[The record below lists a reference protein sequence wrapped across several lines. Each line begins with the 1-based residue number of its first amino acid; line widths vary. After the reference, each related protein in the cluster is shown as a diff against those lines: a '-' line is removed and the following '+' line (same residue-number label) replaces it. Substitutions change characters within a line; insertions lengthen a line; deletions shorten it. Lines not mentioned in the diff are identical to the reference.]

1 MEALIKQSFF
11 KGKIEVPASKSY
23 LHRALIAASLAEG
36 PSRIMNFTIS
46 DDIQDTINALVSLGV
61 GIDIGEHIL
70 VTPKKFTNSKI
81 KLKESGTTYRMLIP
95 ILSSMFRTFDIEV
108 MESLYNRPINIYEEL
123 GLVRKGM
130 VHNFDLSPGVFEID
144 GSISS
149 QFVSGL
155 LYTLP
160 LLDGDSILNLKNR
173 TSENYIMMT
182 LDVLEEFG
190 IVIKRVKDTFY
201 IKGNQKYSGITYT
214 VEPDFSAIAFWAVAG
229 FVNGDIFINAPEYS
243 LQPDFALIKLLRK
256 IGKVDYDSGYR
267 FVKQTYSGFK
277 FDVNNSPDLAPALSL
292 LACFASSESTLSS
305 VSRLIYKES
314 NRIEGIL
321 DTLGKLGA
329 NIEYDGEIKVLP
341 SNLSY
346 NNIVQTDHRIAM
358 MAAIAATKTDVLIK
372 NIESIN
378 KSYPNFINDLI
389 SVGVNVE
396 VRKWFNAEIIK

>member
-23 LHRALIAASLAEG
+23 LHRVLIAASLAEG
-36 PSRIMNFTIS
+36 TSTINNFTLS

-61 GIDIGEHIL
+61 SIEINEHIL

-108 MESLYNRPINIYEEL
+108 MEGLYNRPINIYEEL
-123 GLVRKGM
+123 GLVRKGK
-130 VHNFDLSPGVFEID
+130 VHNFDLSPGIFEID

-149 QFVSGL
+149 QFISGL

-160 LLDGDSILNLKNR
+160 LLDGDSVLNLRNR

-182 LDVLEEFG
+182 TEVLKEFG
-190 IVIKRVKDTFY
+190 IVIKRVDDTFY
-201 IKGNQKYSGITYT
+201 IKGNQKYIGTTYT

-229 FVNGDIFINAPEYS
+229 FINGDILIDAPKSS
-243 LQPDFALIKLLRK
+243 LQPDFALINLLSK
-256 IGKVDYDSGYR
+256 IGKVDYNQGFR
-267 FVKQTYSGFK
+267 FVKQSYSGFN

-292 LACFASSESTLSS
+292 LACFADSESVITG
-305 VSRLIYKES
+305 VDRLIYKES
-314 NRIEGIL
+314 NRIKGIL
-321 DTLGKLGA
+321 GTLSKLGA

-341 SNLSY
+341 SKLSY
-346 NNIVQTDHRIAM
+346 NNIIQTDHRIAM
-358 MAAIAATKTDVLIK
+358 MAAVAATKTDVLIQ
-372 NIESIN
+372 NIETVN
-378 KSYPNFINDLI
+378 KSYPNFINDLL
-389 SVGVNVE
+389 SLEVKVE
-396 VRKWFNAEIIK
+396 VRK

>member
-396 VRKWFNAEIIK
+396 VRK